1 MRTPIVESQLA
12 AQAEATGV
20 APERVL
26 EDVLLA
32 PQAVKRLLEPSEVA
46 ELAAYLC
53 SPAGSFANG
62 SAFVLDGG
70 WSAR

>member
-1 MRTPIVESQLA
+1 
-12 AQAEATGV
+12 
-20 APERVL
+20 
-26 EDVLLA
+26 
-32 PQAVKRLLEPSEVA
+32 VKRLLEPSEVA

>member
-1 MRTPIVESQLA
+1 MHKMVVNQVMLGASAI
-12 AQAEATGV
+12 
-20 APERVL
+20 
-26 EDVLLA
+26 
-32 PQAVKRLLEPSEVA
+32 KRLIEPSEVA

-53 SPAGSFANG
+53 SDAASYANG